1 MILNDCVRE
10 LITTMDVFMT
20 KKGHDSEVS
29 KQIVNLVN
37 EMNGE
42 DSLDKIYVNE
52 VDNFN
57 IPDVVV
63 LPLYNRNF
71 NTFLL
76 TDQYQTCPFGY
87 TVEIHSRCFTRYTAE
102 ELVAVII
109 HDILQNIQSC
119 SAKTRFMKAYNYVMN
134 KYTMEHILDVFDGIS
149 SSEVGFMGFID
160 ICCRPFRVPVMTHDY
175 VGTDEVLKNMN
186 LGDAYDSY
194 LNKLMDGTRNF
205 INMDSSNNS
214 PEARIETEVK
224 RDFQTMRTIFMSVMD
239 KDIRHYYQ
247 MIKDG
252 VPLLSLEYLTA
263 RSSASDALGFAD
275 RRKSF
280 RRRYD
285 ATKSRY
291 DSSGSEMSTITESFI
306 NPKNEIEL
314 RFQVDK
320 VIADMRY
327 AETEAERE
335 VILIKIKNLSIKLA
349 KQKVDLEKKYKKN
362 PADQVTK
369 SKLEYVQNFLDELE
383 MLREK
388 CVTMPISRRR
398 FGLFVAYPAGYEES
412 KSPQS
417 WYENEDW

>member
-29 KQIVNLVN
+29 KQIVNLIN

-194 LNKLMDGTRNF
+194 LDKLMDGTRNF

-224 RDFQTMRTIFMSVMD
+224 RDFQTMKTIFMSVMD

-285 ATKSRY
+285 VAK
-291 DSSGSEMSTITESFI
+291 GELSTITESFI

-349 KQKVDLEKKYKKN
+349 KQKMDLEKKYKKN
-362 PADQVTK
+362 PADQTTK
-369 SKLEYVQNFLDELE
+369 AKLEYIQNFLDELE

-388 CVTMPISRRR
+388 AVTSPITRRR
-398 FGLFVAYPAGYEES
+398 YGLWIQYPDGYVES
-412 KSPQS
+412 KNPAS
-417 WYENEDW
+417 WYENENW

>member
-1 MILNDCVRE
+1 
-10 LITTMDVFMT
+10 
-20 KKGHDSEVS
+20 
-29 KQIVNLVN
+29 
-37 EMNGE
+37 
-42 DSLDKIYVNE
+42 
-52 VDNFN
+52 
-57 IPDVVV
+57 
-63 LPLYNRNF
+63 
-71 NTFLL
+71 
-76 TDQYQTCPFGY
+76 
-87 TVEIHSRCFTRYTAE
+87 
-102 ELVAVII
+102 
-109 HDILQNIQSC
+109 
-119 SAKTRFMKAYNYVMN
+119 
-134 KYTMEHILDVFDGIS
+134 
-149 SSEVGFMGFID
+149 
-160 ICCRPFRVPVMTHDY
+160 MTHDY

-224 RDFQTMRTIFMSVMD
+224 RDFQTMKTIFMSVMD

-247 MIKDG
+247 MIRDG

-285 ATKSRY
+285 VAK
-291 DSSGSEMSTITESFI
+291 SEMSTITESFI

-320 VIADMRY
+320 IIADLRY

-362 PADQVTK
+362 PADQSIK
-369 SKLEYVQNFLDELE
+369 QKLEYVQNFLDELD

-388 CVTMPISRRR
+388 AVKSPISRRR
-398 FGLFVAYPAGYEES
+398 YGLWIQYPEGYVED
-412 KSPQS
+412 KSPAS
-417 WYENEDW
+417 WYENENW

>member
-1 MILNDCVRE
+1 MILKDVVRE
-10 LITTMDVFMT
+10 AITTMDVFMT
-20 KKGHDSEVS
+20 KKGHDSEIA
-29 KQIVNLVN
+29 KQLINLIN
-37 EMNGE
+37 QMNGE

-52 VDNFN
+52 QDNFN

-71 NTFLL
+71 NSFLL

-87 TVEIHSRCFTRYTAE
+87 TVEIHSRCFTSYTAE

-119 SAKTRFMKAYNYVMN
+119 SAKTRFMKAYNYILN
-134 KYTMEHILDVFDGIS
+134 KYSMEHVLEVFDNIS
-149 SSEVGFMGFID
+149 SSEVAFMGFID
-160 ICCRPFRVPVMTHDY
+160 ICCRPFRVPVMAHDY
-175 VGTDEVLKNMN
+175 VGTDEVLKNMG

-194 LNKLMDGTRNF
+194 LDKAMNGMNHF

-224 RDFQTMRTIFMSVMD
+224 RDFQTLKTIFQSCMD

-252 VPLLSLEYLTA
+252 IPLVSLDYLTT
-263 RSSASDALGFAD
+263 RSSATAALGFAD
-275 RRKSF
+275 RRKMF
-280 RRRYD
+280 KRRFDGTRPEN
-285 ATKSRY
+285 TS
-291 DSSGSEMSTITESFI
+291 ITESFI

-320 VIADMRY
+320 IIADMRY

-335 VILIKIKNLSIKLA
+335 
-349 KQKVDLEKKYKKN
+349 
-362 PADQVTK
+362 
-369 SKLEYVQNFLDELE
+369 
-383 MLREK
+383 
-388 CVTMPISRRR
+388 
-398 FGLFVAYPAGYEES
+398 G
-412 KSPQS
+412 
-417 WYENEDW
+417 

>member
-1 MILNDCVRE
+1 MILTDTVKD

-20 KKGHDSEVS
+20 KKGHDSEIS
-29 KQIVNLVN
+29 KQIVNLIN
-37 EMNGE
+37 QMNGE

-52 VDNFN
+52 IDNFN

-71 NTFLL
+71 NSFLL

-87 TVEIHSRCFTRYTAE
+87 TVEIHSRCFTTYTAE

-119 SAKTRFMKAYNYVMN
+119 SAKTRFMKAYNYAMN

-149 SSEVGFMGFID
+149 SSEVGFIGFID
-160 ICCRPFRVPVMTHDY
+160 ICCRPFRVPVMAHDY
-175 VGTDEVLKNMN
+175 IGTDEVLKNMN

-194 LNKLMDGTRNF
+194 LNKVMDGTRNF

-224 RDFQTMRTIFMSVMD
+224 RDFQTMKTIFMSVMD

-247 MIKDG
+247 MIRDG

-275 RRKSF
+275 RRKTF
-280 RRRYD
+280 RRRLD
-285 ATKSRY
+285 
-291 DSSGSEMSTITESFI
+291 TIRKDTTGTSAIVESFI

-320 VIADMRY
+320 IIADMRY

-335 VILIKIKNLSIKLA
+335 VILIKIKNLSIKLT
-349 KQKVDLEKKYKKN
+349 KQKIDLEKKYKKN
-362 PADQVTK
+362 PQDTNTRN
-369 SKLEYVQNFLDELE
+369 KLEYVQNYLDELD
-383 MLREK
+383 MLRDK

-398 FGLFVAYPAGYEES
+398 YGLWIQYPEGYVED
-412 KSPQS
+412 KSPAS
-417 WYENEDW
+417 WYENENW

>member
-29 KQIVNLVN
+29 KQIVNLIN

-134 KYTMEHILDVFDGIS
+134 KYTMEHIMDVFDGIS

-194 LNKLMDGTRNF
+194 LDKLMDGTRNF

-224 RDFQTMRTIFMSVMD
+224 RDFQTMKTIFMSVMD

-285 ATKSRY
+285 VAK
-291 DSSGSEMSTITESFI
+291 SEMSTITESFI

-320 VIADMRY
+320 IIADLRY

-335 VILIKIKNLSIKLA
+335 VILIKIKNLAIKLT
-349 KQKVDLEKKYKKN
+349 KQKMELEKKYKKN
-362 PADQVTK
+362 PADQSTK
-369 SKLEYVQNFLDELE
+369 SKLEYIQNFLDELD

-388 CVTMPISRRR
+388 TVSLKLTQKRY
-398 FGLFVAYPAGYEES
+398 GLFIKYPANYEEDI
-412 KSPQS
+412 PVHT
-417 WYENEDW
+417 WYDNENW

>member
-1 MILNDCVRE
+1 MILTDTVKD

-20 KKGHDSEVS
+20 KKGHDSEIS
-29 KQIVNLVN
+29 KQIVNLIN
-37 EMNGE
+37 QMNGE

-52 VDNFN
+52 IDNFN

-71 NTFLL
+71 NSFLL

-87 TVEIHSRCFTRYTAE
+87 TVEIHSRCFTTYTAE

-119 SAKTRFMKAYNYVMN
+119 SAKTRFMKAYNYAMN

-175 VGTDEVLKNMN
+175 IGTDEVLKNMN

-194 LNKLMDGTRNF
+194 LNKVMDGTRNF

-224 RDFQTMRTIFMSVMD
+224 RDFQTMKTIFMSVMD

-247 MIKDG
+247 MIRDG

-275 RRKSF
+275 RRKTF
-280 RRRYD
+280 RRRLD
-285 ATKSRY
+285 
-291 DSSGSEMSTITESFI
+291 TIRKDTTGTSAIVESFI

-320 VIADMRY
+320 IIADMRY

-335 VILIKIKNLSIKLA
+335 VILIKIKNLAIKLT
-349 KQKVDLEKKYKKN
+349 KQKIDLEKKYKKN
-362 PADQVTK
+362 PQDTNTRN
-369 SKLEYVQNFLDELE
+369 KLEYVQNYLDELD
-383 MLREK
+383 MLRDK
-388 CVTMPISRRR
+388 VTHMEIKQRRY
-398 FGLFVAYPAGYEES
+398 GLFVAYPENYVEDR
-412 KSPQS
+412 PIQS
-417 WYENEDW
+417 WYENENW

>member
-29 KQIVNLVN
+29 KQIVNLIN

-160 ICCRPFRVPVMTHDY
+160 ICCSQ
-175 VGTDEVLKNMN
+175 N
-186 LGDAYDSY
+186 LTSIHIVSRSEFQEAGAY
-194 LNKLMDGTRNF
+194 L
-205 INMDSSNNS
+205 
-214 PEARIETEVK
+214 
-224 RDFQTMRTIFMSVMD
+224 
-239 KDIRHYYQ
+239 
-247 MIKDG
+247 
-252 VPLLSLEYLTA
+252 
-263 RSSASDALGFAD
+263 
-275 RRKSF
+275 
-280 RRRYD
+280 
-285 ATKSRY
+285 
-291 DSSGSEMSTITESFI
+291 
-306 NPKNEIEL
+306 
-314 RFQVDK
+314 
-320 VIADMRY
+320 
-327 AETEAERE
+327 
-335 VILIKIKNLSIKLA
+335 
-349 KQKVDLEKKYKKN
+349 
-362 PADQVTK
+362 
-369 SKLEYVQNFLDELE
+369 
-383 MLREK
+383 
-388 CVTMPISRRR
+388 C
-398 FGLFVAYPAGYEES
+398 
-412 KSPQS
+412 
-417 WYENEDW
+417 